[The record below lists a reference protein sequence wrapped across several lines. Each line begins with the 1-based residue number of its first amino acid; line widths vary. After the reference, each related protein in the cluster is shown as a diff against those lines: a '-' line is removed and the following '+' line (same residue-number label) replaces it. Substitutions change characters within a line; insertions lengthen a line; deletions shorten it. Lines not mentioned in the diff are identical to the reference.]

1 MSKQYCYSFDGD
13 YYTSD
18 LFDTKEE
25 AIQAARE
32 EAKEMKENL
41 SIFYLGVAN
50 KYEEN
55 CGGLANSVAEI
66 LNESAWDKVGEFSE
80 GYMELTNEQEK
91 ILEERLKKVVLDFQK
106 EFNHEP
112 SFYTI
117 SDVEVINL

>member
-55 CGGLANSVAEI
+55 CAGLANSVAEI